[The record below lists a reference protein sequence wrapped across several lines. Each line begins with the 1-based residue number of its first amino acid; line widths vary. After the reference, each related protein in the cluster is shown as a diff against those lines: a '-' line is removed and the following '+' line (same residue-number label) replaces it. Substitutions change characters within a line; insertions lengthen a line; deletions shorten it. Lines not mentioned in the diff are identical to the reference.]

1 MMQKKGSLIKSFGY
15 AFQGIFTSLAKER
28 NLKIHFAIAIL
39 VVIFGFLLKIALWEW
54 IVCLILFG
62 LVISLEL
69 ANTAIEE
76 VVDLASPKWHEK
88 AKRAKDAAAG
98 AVLFSALISAVIG
111 IIIFAPK
118 LFLIFNI

>member
-88 AKRAKDAAAG
+88 AKQSKRRG
-98 AVLFSALISAVIG
+98 SRSSFVLGFDISGYRYYNFCSKVISN
-111 IIIFAPK
+111 F
-118 LFLIFNI
+118 